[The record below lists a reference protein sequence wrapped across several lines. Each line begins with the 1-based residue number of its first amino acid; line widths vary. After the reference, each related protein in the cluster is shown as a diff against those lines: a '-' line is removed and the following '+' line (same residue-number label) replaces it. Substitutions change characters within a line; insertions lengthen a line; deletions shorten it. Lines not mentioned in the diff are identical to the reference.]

1 MGWMPID
8 MAESFEEKQHT
19 CEECGYRGY
28 IDGNFE
34 ECFSSSHYV
43 DIICDDCIK
52 EKEDVDGEEND

>member
-19 CEECGYRGY
+19 CSICGYRGY

-34 ECFSSSHYV
+34 ECFSIGSGYV

-52 EKEDVDGEEND
+52 DSEADE

>member
-28 IDGNFE
+28 ID
-34 ECFSSSHYV
+34 
-43 DIICDDCIK
+43 
-52 EKEDVDGEEND
+52 

>member
-1 MGWMPID
+1 

-19 CEECGYRGY
+19 CSICGYRGY

-34 ECFSSSHYV
+34 ECFSIGSGYV

-52 EKEDVDGEEND
+52 DSEADE